1 MFIDVNDHIKV
12 RVYYLKSGH
21 TYESYT
27 FSEFDKLKLR
37 DSEKKKYK
45 SLNLVMRQLT
55 WGLQNDL
62 QENALRDLPNG
73 MSKFHYKTFKEGK
86 LEKTIVSWSTQDE
99 EGNDTPIKD
108 KDGKEIKVSVD
119 VIRGL
124 APEIAESIVRAYDN
138 AVLLGDESE
147 KK

>member
-27 FSEFDKLKLR
+27 SSEFDKLKLR

-138 AVLLGDESE
+138 AVLLGDES
-147 KK
+147 

>member
-12 RVYYLKSGH
+12 KVYYLKSGH

-27 FSEFDKLKLR
+27 SSEFEKLKLR

-45 SLNLVMRQLT
+45 SLNLLMRQLT

-99 EGNDTPIKD
+99 EGSDIPIKD
-108 KDGKEIKVSVD
+108 ENGKEIKVTVD
-119 VIRGL
+119 IIRGL
-124 APEIAESIVRAYDN
+124 SPVIAESIIRAYDN
-138 AVLLGDESE
+138 IVLLGEESE

>member
-12 RVYYLKSGH
+12 RVYYLKNGH

-27 FSEFDKLKLR
+27 SSEFDKLKLR

-86 LEKTIVSWSTQDE
+86 LEKTIVSWSTQDD

-124 APEIAESIVRAYDN
+124 APEIAESIVRAYDS
-138 AVLLGDESE
+138 AVLLGDEAE